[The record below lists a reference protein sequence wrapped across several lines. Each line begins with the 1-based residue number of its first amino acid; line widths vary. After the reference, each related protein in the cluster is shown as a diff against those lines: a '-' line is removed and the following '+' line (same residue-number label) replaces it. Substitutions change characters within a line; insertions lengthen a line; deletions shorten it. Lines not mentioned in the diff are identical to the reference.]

1 MKATLLPI
9 KNSISCPPWRGVFV
23 LIALSG
29 LALSPMQAV
38 SPAPDGGYLNANT
51 AEGNF
56 ALQNLTTGNSNTAL
70 GNGALFSNTTG
81 SQNTA
86 TGRGA
91 LFHNTTGFQNVA
103 AGIDA
108 LFSNTTGFHNTAVG
122 IGALFSNTTG
132 NHNTANGD
140 LALISNTTGD
150 FNTVDGAHALISNTT
165 GSLNIALGLA
175 AGESLTTG
183 SNNIDISNGGVAGE
197 SNIIR
202 IGNEVP
208 FTDLDG
214 IMHPAHT
221 KTFIAGITGAT
232 AAGGAAVF
240 VDSSGQLGTLTSSA
254 RFKDE
259 IKPMDKA
266 SEAILGLEPVTF
278 RYKRELDPNGVL
290 QFGLVA
296 EEAARVNPDLVAR
309 DRDGKPYTVRYEAVN
324 AMLLNEFLKEHKKV
338 EEEQAQIAALNSR
351 VATQEAVLAEQQ
363 KDFHATVARQENE
376 IRALMAS
383 LKEQA
388 AQIQKV
394 SARVEMDVS
403 VTKLTDAR
411 Q

>member
-1 MKATLLPI
+1 VILLPI
-9 KNSISCPPWRGVFV
+9 KNSISCPPLRRVFV
-23 LIALSG
+23 LVALFG
-29 LALSPMQAV
+29 LAPSPTQAV
-38 SPAPDGGYLNANT
+38 SPAPDGGYLNGNT

-56 ALQNLTTGNSNTAL
+56 ALQNLTTGSSNTAL
-70 GNGALFSNTTG
+70 GNGALFSDTTG

-108 LFSNTTGFHNTAVG
+108 LFSNTTGFHNTAAG

-140 LALISNTTGD
+140 LALVSNTTGN
-150 FNTVDGAHALISNTT
+150 FNTVDGAHALVSNTT
-165 GSLNIALGLA
+165 GNLNIALGLA

-183 SNNIDISNGGVAGE
+183 SNNIDISTGGVAAE

-232 AAGGAAVF
+232 AVGGAAVF

-259 IKPMDKA
+259 IKPMDNA
-266 SEAILGLEPVTF
+266 SEAIFGLKPVTF
-278 RYKRELDPNGVL
+278 RYKRELDPNNML

-296 EEAARVNPDLVAR
+296 EEVAKVNPDLVVR

-324 AMLLNEFLKEHKKV
+324 AMLLSEFLKEHHRV
-338 EEEQAQIAALNSR
+338 EAQQRQITALKSR
-351 VATQEAVLAEQQ
+351 VAKQETIVAEQQ
-363 KDFHATVARQENE
+363 KQFQATVARQDNE
-376 IRALMAS
+376 IRALTSS
-383 LKEQA
+383 LEEQA

-394 SARVEMDVS
+394 SARIEMDVS
-403 VTKLTDAR
+403 ATKLTAVR